1 MQQQSWQCHLLGR
14 AGAWS
19 SSQLAAHPPADR
31 LADLGHNTG
40 RPSLH
45 LDIFISKGM
54 APGKSVSKVRAH
66 LSQTFTLSNK
76 GAELHS
82 GRQSLLEES
91 RKDKCSL
98 NISYRVST
106 PTCDIFINCVVF
118 FFLVGTCLAVI
129 SSCITAVFQ
138 PCSCIILAQR
148 LRLIW

>member
-1 MQQQSWQCHLLGR
+1 MRRKRQVQQQSWQCHLLGR

-91 RKDKCSL
+91 RKDKCCL

-106 PTCDIFINCVVF
+106 PTCDIFINCVF
-118 FFLVGTCLAVI
+118 FFFFSRDLSCCYLQLHH
-129 SSCITAVFQ
+129 SSFSAM
-138 PCSCIILAQR
+138 
-148 LRLIW
+148 